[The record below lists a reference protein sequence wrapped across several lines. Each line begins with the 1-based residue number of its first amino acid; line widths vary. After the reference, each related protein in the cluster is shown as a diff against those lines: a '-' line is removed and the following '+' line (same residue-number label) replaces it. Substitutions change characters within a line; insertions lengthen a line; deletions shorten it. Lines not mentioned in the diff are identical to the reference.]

1 MFYLKPNKKMLA
13 GKFVKQERFL
23 AVLRKHIKFNVK
35 LVDVHK
41 ISDVFW
47 AKLYCKMSE
56 LFRWFLLALRLS
68 ARKLKS

>member
-35 LVDVHK
+35 IVDVHK
-41 ISDVFW
+41 ISDVF
-47 AKLYCKMSE
+47 
-56 LFRWFLLALRLS
+56 
-68 ARKLKS
+68 